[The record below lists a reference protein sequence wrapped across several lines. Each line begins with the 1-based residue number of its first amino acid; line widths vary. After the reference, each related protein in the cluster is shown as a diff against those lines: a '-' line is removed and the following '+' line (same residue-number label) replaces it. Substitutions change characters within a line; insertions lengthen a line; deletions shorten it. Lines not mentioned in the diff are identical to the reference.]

1 MLVNILVFVIGLYCV
16 LESVSAAAEMHKG
29 DRFCRL
35 AKYLLAG
42 ASGLYVIS
50 IALHSSASVGVLIL
64 ITAIALGLWPR
75 MVYRITGG
83 RRNTDHLKGRVGG

>member
-1 MLVNILVFVIGLYCV
+1 MLVNFIVFLIGLYCV
-16 LESVSAAAEMHKG
+16 LESISAAAEMHKG

-50 IALHSSASVGVLIL
+50 VAVHSAASIGMLIL
-64 ITAIALGLWPR
+64 ITAVALGLWPR
-75 MVYRITGG
+75 MVYRLTGG
-83 RRNTDHLKGRVGG
+83 RRNTDHLKGRVRG